1 MFTSSS
7 CCDHFLTEFLYLYSF
22 SSLVVC
28 VMIARYLLLLF
39 LSILFYYY
47 LNAFISCIRVVLYL
61 FLPLFPIESLLMCFL
76 LYFAVIISC
85 VRFIPL
91 LTSFTFHIGSLQ
103 LCLVLYFA
111 LIVSYVCF
119 ILWLNSGTY
128 FFHFSHWV
136 PSVVPSSLLC
146 CDHQLRVLHS
156 LIEFRYLLLPLF
168 PTESHQLCLVLYFAA
183 IIILWLNS
191 GTYFF
196 HFFLLSPFS
205 CA

>member
-1 MFTSSS
+1 MIIICRYILWFGSDTYFFHFTSWIPSVVLSSLLCFDHQLYLVHVLTSSLFLLIPFSCVFTSSS

-61 FLPLFPIESLLMCFL
+61 FLLTFSYWIPFNVLSPLLCCDHKLRSLH
-76 LYFAVIISC
+76 S
-85 VRFIPL
+85 L

-111 LIVSYVCF
+111 SLLCF
-119 ILWLNSGTY
+119 MIDTY
-128 FFHFSHWV
+128 FFHF
-136 PSVVPSSLLC
+136 
-146 CDHQLRVLHS
+146 
-156 LIEFRYLLLPLF
+156 
-168 PTESHQLCLVLYFAA
+168 YF
-183 IIILWLNS
+183 
-191 GTYFF
+191 
-196 HFFLLSPFS
+196 
-205 CA
+205 